1 MLRLSFSVTSVCH
14 LFTALLGAS
23 LLLASCTAP
32 APPPAGPA
40 PRDSYV
46 VLLDLSD
53 RLLAPGQPARD
64 TALLGQ
70 VCQAFLAGAA
80 RRQYAGSEDRLRV
93 VVAEQASYPPAV
105 QALAQAPELFLDLG
119 ALPLTER
126 RHARARVL
134 ALRRTVAALYAAAAR
149 GRRPADYAGAELW
162 HYLAERLP
170 YDFPAP
176 DSAHADRCCLLVL
189 SDGYLDFEQ
198 YAGRRQQGN
207 RYAST
212 RFVAGLARQ
221 GRRWSQVWQAGNYG
235 LLPLP
240 PRPAL
245 AGVRTL
251 VAEVN
256 PHADYHLDI
265 LTRAWQ
271 QWFRESG
278 LPTPQVLPRVA
289 LPTARE
295 QVAEFLQN

>member
-1 MLRLSFSVTSVCH
+1 MHFKPFSGFRLCCVLV
-14 LFTALLGAS
+14 GNW
-23 LLLASCTAP
+23 LLAGCAAPEAAPPAAP
-32 APPPAGPA
+32 AA
-40 PRDSYV
+40 RDSYV

-53 RLLAPGQPARD
+53 RLLVPGQPARD

-80 RRQYAGSEDRLRV
+80 RRHYAGSEDRLRV
-93 VVAEQASYPPAV
+93 VVAEQASHPAAV
-105 QALAQAPELFLDLG
+105 QALAQAPELFVDLG

-126 RHARARVL
+126 RHAPARVA
-134 ALRRTVAALYAAAAR
+134 ALRQRVAALYAAAAQ

-176 DSAHADRCCLLVL
+176 DSAHADRRHLLVL
-189 SDGYLDFEQ
+189 TDGYLDFEQ
-198 YAGRRQQGN
+198 YAGRRQQGH

-212 RFVAGLARQ
+212 RFVAALAKQ
-221 GRRWSQVWQAGNYG
+221 GPEWPGAWQKGNYG

-240 PRPAL
+240 IRPAL
-245 AGVRTL
+245 VGVRTL
-251 VAEVN
+251 VAEVQ

-265 LTRAWQ
+265 LGRTWQ
-271 QWFRESG
+271 QWFIESG
-278 LPTPQVLPRVA
+278 LPAPRILARVA

-295 QVAEFLQN
+295 QVATFLAAE